1 MYSRSIRNG
10 KRDGKIPE
18 KMPVYQL
25 PPNYRGMLDEVFV
38 PSENNA
44 EGIDRLVREDESY
57 KQNEMRIRKAE
68 LASKAHVKN
77 EENAKKESDGLYNLI
92 DGLSNGSFLPDDV
105 LICAMIIMMLNGKS
119 EDDVLMVLVLM
130 MLL

>member
-1 MYSRSIRNG
+1 
-10 KRDGKIPE
+10 
-18 KMPVYQL
+18 
-25 PPNYRGMLDEVFV
+25 
-38 PSENNA
+38 
-44 EGIDRLVREDESY
+44 
-57 KQNEMRIRKAE
+57 MRIRKAE

>member
-10 KRDGKIPE
+10 KKEGAVPQKPSA
-18 KMPVYQL
+18 YQL

-77 EENAKKESDGLYNLI
+77 DEKTGKESDGLYRLI
-92 DGLSNGSFLPDDV
+92 EGLSKKNFSPDDI
-105 LICAMIIMMLNGKS
+105 LICSMIIMMLNGKS
-119 EDDVLMVLVLM
+119 EDDVLMILVLM